1 MVCGPGLVIARLSLK
16 GRENRSCWYGA
27 GLCQVL
33 VRVGRALRG
42 LTERRREGKFCMAA
56 RILVVND
63 TEEILELFRMVL
75 GEEGGYEVITA
86 SFTPH
91 DLREVELVK
100 PDLVILDLI
109 FGVEKIGWQLLEKM
123 RLNRATADIP
133 VIVCTAAVNEV
144 RENEGHLTEM
154 GVSVVLK
161 PFDVD
166 MLLAVVKEALER
178 PCRGADSLP
187 KPRESGSKDDG

>member
-1 MVCGPGLVIARLSLK
+1 
-16 GRENRSCWYGA
+16 
-27 GLCQVL
+27 
-33 VRVGRALRG
+33 
-42 LTERRREGKFCMAA
+42 MAA

-91 DLREVELVK
+91 DLREVERVK

-144 RENEGHLTEM
+144 RQNEGHLTAM
-154 GVSVVLK
+154 GVSVILK

-166 MLLAVVKEALER
+166 LLLAVVKEALAAR
-178 PCRGADSLP
+178 RRRSGATQGQQSGES
-187 KPRESGSKDDG
+187 REPGVEGEE